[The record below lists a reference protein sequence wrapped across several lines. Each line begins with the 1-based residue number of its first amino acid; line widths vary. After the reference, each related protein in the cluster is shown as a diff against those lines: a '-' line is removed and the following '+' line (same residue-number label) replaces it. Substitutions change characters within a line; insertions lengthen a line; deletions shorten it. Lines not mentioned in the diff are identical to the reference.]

1 MSLLAGPMLQAGT
14 LAAGRPD
21 ERAANAEASLPPGV
35 VGKTIEPD
43 KLVVDFRLA
52 RQALEEGHSG
62 IYRYTAKE
70 ELDGLFDRAEKSLI
84 RPMNAVEFYRILA
97 PVVAAIK
104 CGHTGVGL
112 PEEMQKAYS
121 TKALL
126 LPLQIRVLAGK
137 VYILRDFSDGAT
149 TLAGRE
155 IRSING
161 IPAAKIVETMLATT
175 PGDGDSQT
183 CRISRMSGWT
193 LARRLPALLGV
204 QSPYEVTVW
213 DAKENREAT
222 VHLEGKELPRLQEA
236 ARAKFPQDQRA
247 ETAGE
252 FKLKDEGKIA
262 VMKINGF
269 GGFVDT
275 ARKKSLREFYRESFE
290 AMNESGTK
298 SLILDLR
305 DNGGGEDELGK
316 LLLSYLLDEPFKYYD
331 DLVINARQFTFQKY
345 TDHTEPLPANL
356 LEVQPD
362 GKFRMVKH
370 PNWGMQQPSKPHISR
385 QGTDS
390 HQWRQFLDDVRVP
403 VTSPLSQ
410 AGNVHR
416 RRVRWRLLW
425 QHFWPQSSA
434 NLAPFERPSGRAAD
448 DLLHGGQRLPGQS
461 ARSSP
466 RLSRRIHH
474 RGIARR
480 ERTRSW
486 PWPSSLLGSRKSGI
500 YAFRIAGKIPK
511 RPVLIAPPT
520 GMNRS
525 R

>member
-1 MSLLAGPMLQAGT
+1 MNSPRGFISPVFCVSLLAGPMLQAGI
-14 LAAGRPD
+14 LAANRSD
-21 ERAANAEASLPPGV
+21 DRAASAETSLTAGV
-35 VGKTIEPD
+35 MANRVEPD

-62 IYRYTAKE
+62 IYRYTAKN
-70 ELDGLFDRAEKSLI
+70 ELDGLFDRAEKSLT

-121 TKALL
+121 TKVLL

-161 IPAAKIVETMLATT
+161 VPAAKVVETMLATI

-183 CRISRMSGWT
+183 CRISRINGWE
-193 LARRLPALLGV
+193 LARRLPTLLGL
-204 QSPYEVTVW
+204 QSPYEITVW

-222 VHLEGKELPRLQEA
+222 VHLKGKELPRLEEDV
-236 ARAKFPQDQRA
+236 RAKFPQVQRGK
-247 ETAGE
+247 TAGE
-252 FKLKDEGKIA
+252 FSFKDDGKIA

-290 AMNESGTK
+290 AMNKSGTK

-316 LLLSYLLDEPFKYYD
+316 LLLSYLVDEPFKYYD
-331 DLVINARQFTFQKY
+331 DLVINARQFAFQKY
-345 TDHTEPLPANL
+345 TNHTEPLPPDL
-356 LEVQPD
+356 LAVQPN
-362 GKFRMVKH
+362 GKYRMVKH
-370 PNWGMQQPSKPHISR
+370 PNWGMQQPSEPSISR
-385 QGTDS
+385 EGADS
-390 HQWRQFLDDVRVP
+390 H
-403 VTSPLSQ
+403 
-410 AGNVHR
+410 
-416 RRVRWRLLW
+416 
-425 QHFWPQSSA
+425 
-434 NLAPFERPSGRAAD
+434 
-448 DLLHGGQRLPGQS
+448 
-461 ARSSP
+461 
-466 RLSRRIHH
+466 
-474 RGIARR
+474 
-480 ERTRSW
+480 
-486 PWPSSLLGSRKSGI
+486 
-500 YAFRIAGKIPK
+500 
-511 RPVLIAPPT
+511 
-520 GMNRS
+520 
-525 R
+525 

>member
-1 MSLLAGPMLQAGT
+1 MDRLRTFISPLFCMSLLAAPMLQSGT
-14 LAAGRPD
+14 LAAVGPD
-21 ERAANAEASLPPGV
+21 EPAANAEASLPPGV
-35 VGKTIEPD
+35 AERKIEPD

-62 IYRYTAKE
+62 VYRYTAKE

-112 PEEMQKAYS
+112 PEEMQEAYS
-121 TKALL
+121 TRALL
-126 LPLQIRVLAGK
+126 LPLRIRVLAGK

-175 PGDGDSQT
+175 PGDGDSLT

-193 LARRLPALLGV
+193 LARRLPALLGMH
-204 QSPYEVTVW
+204 SPYEVTVW

-236 ARAKFPQDQRA
+236 ARARFPQDQRA
-247 ETAGE
+247 ETAGA
-252 FKLKDEGKIA
+252 FKLEREGKIA
-262 VMKINGF
+262 VMKIDGF

-275 ARKKSLREFYRESFE
+275 ARKKSLREFWRESFE

-331 DLVINARQFTFQKY
+331 DLVINARQFGFQKY
-345 TDHTEPLPANL
+345 TDRTEPLPADL
-356 LEVQPD
+356 LEVQPS
-362 GKFRMVKH
+362 GKYRMVKH
-370 PNWGMQQPSKPHISR
+370 PNWGMQQPSKPTFHGKVLILINGGSFS
-385 QGTDS
+385 T
-390 HQWRQFLDDVRVP
+390 
-403 VTSPLSQ
+403 TSEFLSQ
-410 AGNVHR
+410 AHFHKRATFIGEESGGGYYGNTSGPSLRLTLPHSKLQVGVPLMTYYMA
-416 RRVRWRLLW
+416 VRGYSAKAHGVLPDCPVEYTIEELLEGEDKE
-425 QHFWPQSSA
+425 
-434 NLAPFERPSGRAAD
+434 LALAFE
-448 DLLHGGQRLPGQS
+448 L
-461 ARSSP
+461 AREP
-466 RLSRRIHH
+466 
-474 RGIARR
+474 
-480 ERTRSW
+480 
-486 PWPSSLLGSRKSGI
+486 
-500 YAFRIAGKIPK
+500 
-511 RPVLIAPPT
+511 
-520 GMNRS
+520 
-525 R
+525 

>member
-1 MSLLAGPMLQAGT
+1 MNSLRTLISPVFCMSLLAGSMLPAGP

-21 ERAANAEASLPPGV
+21 EPAVKAEASLPPGV
-35 VGKTIEPD
+35 TGKTIEPD

-70 ELDGLFDRAEKSLI
+70 KLDGLFDIAEKSLI

-121 TKALL
+121 TKALF

-137 VYILRDFSDGAT
+137 LYILRDLSDGAT

-161 IPAAKIVETMLATT
+161 VPAAKILETMLATT

-183 CRISRMSGWT
+183 CRISRMSGWA
-193 LARRLPALLGV
+193 LARRLPSLLGL

-247 ETAGE
+247 KMAGE
-252 FKLKDEGKIA
+252 FELKDEGKIA
-262 VMKINGF
+262 LMKINGF

-316 LLLSYLLDEPFKYYD
+316 LLLSYLLGEPFKYYD

-345 TDHTEPLPANL
+345 ADRTEPLPANL
-356 LEVQPD
+356 LDVQPD
-362 GKFRMVKH
+362 GKYRMVKH
-370 PNWGMQQPSKPHISR
+370 PNWGMQQPSTPPFHGKVLILINGGSFSTTSEFLSHAQFHKRATFIGEESGGGYYGNTSGPSLRLTLPHTNV
-385 QGTDS
+385 QVG
-390 HQWRQFLDDVRVP
+390 VP
-403 VTSPLSQ
+403 LMTYYMAVSGYQ
-410 AGNVHR
+410 AK
-416 RRVRWRLLW
+416 
-425 QHFWPQSSA
+425 
-434 NLAPFERPSGRAAD
+434 
-448 DLLHGGQRLPGQS
+448 

-474 RGIARR
+474 RGIARGKR
-480 ERTRSW
+480 QGAGPGLRARS
-486 PWPSSLLGSRKSGI
+486 
-500 YAFRIAGKIPK
+500 
-511 RPVLIAPPT
+511 
-520 GMNRS
+520 
-525 R
+525 

>member
-1 MSLLAGPMLQAGT
+1 M
-14 LAAGRPD
+14 
-21 ERAANAEASLPPGV
+21 
-35 VGKTIEPD
+35 GKTIEPD

-62 IYRYTAKE
+62 IYRYTAKQ
-70 ELDGLFDRAEKSLI
+70 ELDGLFDFAEKSLI

-137 VYILRDFSDGAT
+137 VYILRDLSDGAT

-161 IPAAKIVETMLATT
+161 VPAAKIVETMLATT

-183 CRISRMSGWT
+183 CRISRMNGWT
-193 LARRLPALLGV
+193 LARRLPALLGL

-236 ARAKFPQDQRA
+236 ARAKFPQDQRDK
-247 ETAGE
+247 TAGE

-275 ARKKSLREFYRESFE
+275 AQEV
-290 AMNESGTK
+290 AQG
-298 SLILDLR
+298 
-305 DNGGGEDELGK
+305 
-316 LLLSYLLDEPFKYYD
+316 
-331 DLVINARQFTFQKY
+331 V
-345 TDHTEPLPANL
+345 LP
-356 LEVQPD
+356 
-362 GKFRMVKH
+362 
-370 PNWGMQQPSKPHISR
+370 
-385 QGTDS
+385 
-390 HQWRQFLDDVRVP
+390 
-403 VTSPLSQ
+403 
-410 AGNVHR
+410 
-416 RRVRWRLLW
+416 
-425 QHFWPQSSA
+425 
-434 NLAPFERPSGRAAD
+434 
-448 DLLHGGQRLPGQS
+448 
-461 ARSSP
+461 
-466 RLSRRIHH
+466 
-474 RGIARR
+474 
-480 ERTRSW
+480 
-486 PWPSSLLGSRKSGI
+486 
-500 YAFRIAGKIPK
+500 
-511 RPVLIAPPT
+511 
-520 GMNRS
+520 
-525 R
+525 

>member
-1 MSLLAGPMLQAGT
+1 MNILRTFKSPVFCMSLLAGSMLQAGSA
-14 LAAGRPD
+14 AAGGPD
-21 ERAANAEASLPPGV
+21 ERAANADASLPPGV
-35 VGKTIEPD
+35 IGKTIEPD
-43 KLVVDFRLA
+43 KLVADFRLA

-62 IYRYTAKE
+62 IYRYTPKE
-70 ELDGLFDRAEKSLI
+70 ELDGLFDRAEKSLT

-161 IPAAKIVETMLATT
+161 VPAAKIVETMLATT

-183 CRISRMSGWT
+183 CRLARMGGWA

-204 QSPYEVTVW
+204 QSPFEVTVW
-213 DAKENREAT
+213 DAKENRETT

-236 ARAKFPQDQRA
+236 ARAKFPQDQGD

-252 FKLKDEGKIA
+252 FKLEDEGKIA

-269 GGFVDT
+269 GGFVDK
-275 ARKKSLREFYRESFE
+275 ARKKSLREFYREWFE
-290 AMNESGTK
+290 AMNERGTK

-331 DLVINARQFTFQKY
+331 DLVINARQFT
-345 TDHTEPLPANL
+345 
-356 LEVQPD
+356 
-362 GKFRMVKH
+362 
-370 PNWGMQQPSKPHISR
+370 SR
-385 QGTDS
+385 STPTA
-390 HQWRQFLDDVRVP
+390 RNRCRP
-403 VTSPLSQ
+403 TS
-410 AGNVHR
+410 
-416 RRVRWRLLW
+416 W
-425 QHFWPQSSA
+425 
-434 NLAPFERPSGRAAD
+434 
-448 DLLHGGQRLPGQS
+448 
-461 ARSSP
+461 RSSP
-466 RLSRRIHH
+466 
-474 RGIARR
+474 
-480 ERTRSW
+480 T
-486 PWPSSLLGSRKSGI
+486 GSTGWSNI
-500 YAFRIAGKIPK
+500 
-511 RPVLIAPPT
+511 PT
-520 GMNRS
+520 GECSNRAS
-525 R
+525 RHFTVRC

>member
-1 MSLLAGPMLQAGT
+1 
-14 LAAGRPD
+14 
-21 ERAANAEASLPPGV
+21 
-35 VGKTIEPD
+35 
-43 KLVVDFRLA
+43 
-52 RQALEEGHSG
+52 
-62 IYRYTAKE
+62 
-70 ELDGLFDRAEKSLI
+70 
-84 RPMNAVEFYRILA
+84 
-97 PVVAAIK
+97 
-104 CGHTGVGL
+104 
-112 PEEMQKAYS
+112 
-121 TKALL
+121 
-126 LPLQIRVLAGK
+126 
-137 VYILRDFSDGAT
+137 
-149 TLAGRE
+149 
-155 IRSING
+155 
-161 IPAAKIVETMLATT
+161 VETMLATT

-193 LARRLPALLGV
+193 LARRLPALLGL

-236 ARAKFPQDQRA
+236 ARAKFPQDQRD

-362 GKFRMVKH
+362 GKYRMVKH
-370 PNWGMQQPSKPHISR
+370 PNWGMQQPSKPSFHGKVLILINGGSFS
-385 QGTDS
+385 TTSEFLS
-390 HQWRQFLDDVRVP
+390 HAHFHKRATFIGEESGGGYYGNTSGPSLRLTLPHSNVQVRVP
-403 VTSPLSQ
+403 LMTYYMAVSGYQ
-410 AGNVHR
+410 AKAHGVLPDCP
-416 RRVRWRLLW
+416 VEYTIEELLEGKDKE
-425 QHFWPQSSA
+425 
-434 NLAPFERPSGRAAD
+434 LALAFELA
-448 DLLHGGQRLPGQS
+448 
-461 ARSSP
+461 
-466 RLSRRIHH
+466 
-474 RGIARR
+474 
-480 ERTRSW
+480 
-486 PWPSSLLGSRKSGI
+486 RKS
-500 YAFRIAGKIPK
+500 
-511 RPVLIAPPT
+511 
-520 GMNRS
+520 
-525 R
+525 